1 MQGFFSAEQVKTIRK
16 PARGIFSCS
25 SCGRYLLCNT
35 PKFEVYGE
43 GKKGIVN
50 ILPYPTEMQDSKGDI
65 LFNKNVRYLDKI
77 FAEQGINL
85 ARDCTTLFAVACYSS
100 KKVTPLPAHLEAC
113 RSRLFTQLKKLSP
126 KLIFLYGDIPCK
138 SVIGASWH
146 KDYGTVD
153 KWCGWTIPDQELNA
167 WVIPLAT
174 VDSRGISEEY
184 RTVWDMYWKQGFSKL
199 YLPMTYVSPVYDL
212 YTEEKDICKVL
223 RRTANLL
230 SRTGTQIAFDYET
243 TGLKPHKTDIHKIV
257 CVSFSY
263 RYEGEQKT
271 FCIKLP
277 KSVEGKNELRRI
289 LQNPRI
295 GKIAHN
301 IRFEASWTKN
311 ILGYDVTPWVWDSML
326 AAHILDSRDKVSG
339 LKFQTYIN
347 FGVAGYDDEVQPYL
361 KAIDPKDGNSLNRV
375 LEYIKSERNYLKL
388 MQYCALD
395 SLYTLELAER
405 QQALIMGE
413 VE

>member
-146 KDYGTVD
+146 KDYGTLD

-277 KSVEGKNELRRI
+277 KSAEGKNELKRI

-311 ILGYDVTPWVWDSML
+311 ILGYDVTPWAWDSML

-361 KAIDPKDGNSLNRV
+361 KAIDSKDGNSLNRV